1 MSVRVYGINHVAI
14 EVDDLEKA
22 RAFYQDV
29 FSLELLTAG
38 ERRASFKA
46 GEHQFFVLAEVK
58 PPKPM
63 SDAHFGFIV
72 RDEDQLA
79 QVRDK
84 VTKKYGLGLIEGFR
98 CAFRDPFGNRMDVV
112 DLHDESLVWLIP
124 YQEIQEAGICFAEQD
139 VES

>member
-1 MSVRVYGINHVAI
+1 MSVRIYGINHVAI

-22 RAFYQDV
+22 KMFYKDV
-29 FSLELLTAG
+29 FALELQNSG

-58 PPKPM
+58 PRKPE

-72 RDEDQLA
+72 RDENQLA

-84 VTKKYGLGLIEGFR
+84 VTKKYGLQLIEGFR

-112 DLHDESLVWLIP
+112 DLHDESLVWLLP
-124 YQEIQEAGICFAEQD
+124 YQEVQEAGIHFA
-139 VES
+139 VENS